1 MSSPEHPKSPK
12 TPRGSISG
20 GYGGEARINKFKR
33 SSSIRDT
40 SAPTVPVSTPDLDPT
55 DHPDLDPDRDPNK
68 EEPYFKKAYDRTIS
82 AAEEALELA
91 MEGGLGFDAS
101 LRKPR
106 QSRKST
112 SPKSHSK
119 SSPANSPKR

>member
-12 TPRGSISG
+12 TPRGSIFG
-20 GYGGEARINKFKR
+20 GHGGEARINKFKR
-33 SSSIRDT
+33 SSSIRDP
-40 SAPTVPVSTPDLDPT
+40 SAPPVPVSTHDPT
-55 DHPDLDPDRDPNK
+55 DHPGLDPDRDPNE
-68 EEPYFKKAYDRTIS
+68 EEPSFKKAYDRTIS